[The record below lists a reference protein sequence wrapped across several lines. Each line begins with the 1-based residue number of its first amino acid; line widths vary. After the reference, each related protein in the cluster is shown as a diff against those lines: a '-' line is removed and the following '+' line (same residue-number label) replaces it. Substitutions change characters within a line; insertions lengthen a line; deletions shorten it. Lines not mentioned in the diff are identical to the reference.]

1 MMSADWREGDVGER
15 VRRAG
20 MSWMSREGHG
30 AVGIGI
36 GRGMRESGSE
46 GRGGRARRDRINHH
60 RLHVYLRIDILSMSV
75 ANRPTKSEVVTSCPS
90 AS

>member
-46 GRGGRARRDRINHH
+46 AVERGETALNHH
-60 RLHVYLRIDILSMSV
+60 VEPIACVLE
-75 ANRPTKSEVVTSCPS
+75 N
-90 AS
+90 

>member
-1 MMSADWREGDVGER
+1 MGEVEGGGGVGER

-46 GRGGRARRDRINHH
+46 AVERGETALI
-60 RLHVYLRIDILSMSV
+60 IM
-75 ANRPTKSEVVTSCPS
+75 
-90 AS
+90 